1 MSEWLNI
8 TEYNWV
14 LWVAGLFA
22 LLEFGKWA
30 WSLIEWFISKLGIE
44 TKHMR
49 SQREVRNKL
58 LKAEQDIAEIRD
70 TSTQNVNTFLEHE
83 RLMSESF
90 ADVKNEIVQEIGK
103 LHNKIDEQHVHLE
116 EIDRDGKR
124 RDATIFR
131 DRLLQ
136 SHRYYNQRR
145 NTDGLVY
152 LSISEFEN
160 LQNMFKEYF
169 AANGNGVIKQIY
181 EQDFQPNFRIDN
193 ESIDTY
199 RTK

>member
-22 LLEFGKWA
+22 LLEFGKWV

-90 ADVKNEIVQEIGK
+90 VDVKKEIVQEISK
-103 LHNKIDEQHVHLE
+103 LHDKIDKQHEHLE
-116 EIDRDGKR
+116 DIDRDGKH
-124 RDATIFR
+124 RDMALMR
-131 DRLLQ
+131 DRLIQGL
-136 SHRYYNQRR
+136 RYFSQNKS
-145 NTDGLVY
+145 NDGSVLISMTDY
-152 LSISEFEN
+152 EN
-160 LQNMFKEYF
+160 LDELFNEYF
-169 AANGNGVIKQIY
+169 KCGGNGVCHSLY
-181 EQDFQPNFRIDN
+181 EN
-193 ESIDTY
+193 EFKKFKIDTERRY
-199 RTK
+199 

>member
-1 MSEWLNI
+1 MDEWLKI
-8 TEYNWV
+8 TETNWV
-14 LWVAGLFA
+14 LWIAGLFA
-22 LLEFGKWA
+22 LLEFGRWA
-30 WSLIEWFISKLGIE
+30 WTLTEWFISKLGVE

-49 SQREVRNKL
+49 RQRETRDRL
-58 LKAEQDIAEIRD
+58 LKAENNIKEIKE
-70 TSTQNVNTFLEHE
+70 TAVKNVNTFLEHE

-90 ADVKNEIVQEIGK
+90 VDVKKEIVQEIGK
-103 LHNKIDEQHVHLE
+103 LHNKIDEQSEHLE

-136 SHRYYNQRR
+136 SHRFYNQRR
-145 NTDGLVY
+145 NADGFVY

-199 RTK
+199 KTK